1 MAVLTA
7 NSHLIYRDLYHRGQS
22 SGNSGYPSSSSS
34 FGLLSLRRLVNGR
47 GERKKRRRNRWT
59 TEVWGPQSFW
69 AEASRPD
76 SIEMEPIA
84 GMDEFDRALQQAKE
98 AAQPI
103 VVDWMADWCRKCIY
117 LRPKLE
123 KLASDYHDR
132 VKFYCVDVNNVPQ
145 ALVKRGNI
153 SKMPTIQLW
162 KDEEMKEEI
171 IGGHKAW
178 LVVDEVREMI
188 EKHI

>member
-153 SKMPTIQLW
+153 SSALDFNHLPGSRSQS
-162 KDEEMKEEI
+162 
-171 IGGHKAW
+171 GHPSSG
-178 LVVDEVREMI
+178 LVSECATP
-188 EKHI
+188 